1 MVECAQH
8 RSEGDSNPGPTTQYK
23 RLARGVDTPQLQYLN
38 VSQFDVLWQQSL
50 QRNHSGK
57 INKIEF
63 LKSNLK
69 SRPHS

>member
-38 VSQFDVLWQQSL
+38 VFHFDVLWQQSL
-50 QRNHSGK
+50 LEETIQ
-57 INKIEF
+57 E
-63 LKSNLK
+63 KSTELNFSK
-69 SRPHS
+69 AI